1 MRRAFALVLAAG
13 VTGAFAG
20 SMAEI
25 VTERQ
30 RGMKDMAASAKI
42 IAGMFKDSAAYDQRR
57 FRAAAETIAAHA
69 GDTLAAQFPPETLG
83 PPSAARAV
91 IAEKPGEF
99 AALARELRRQAQA
112 LAGKG
117 DTTLTPAMLMSAGTE
132 AGASSLL
139 GRRAQATGNLQAV
152 PAEHVFHM
160 MLQGCTACHA
170 VYREKP

>member
-1 MRRAFALVLAAG
+1 MRRTFALVLVAG

-69 GDTLAAQFPPETLG
+69 GETLAAQFPPDTIG

-91 IAEKPGEF
+91 ITEKRDEF
-99 AALARELRRQAQA
+99 AALGRELRRQAQA
-112 LAGKG
+112 LAGKA
-117 DTTLTPAMLMSAGTE
+117 DSTLTPAMRMGAGTE
-132 AGASSLL
+132 GGASSLL
-139 GRRAQATGNLQAV
+139 GRRTQTTDNLQAV

-170 VYREKP
+170 I

>member
-1 MRRAFALVLAAG
+1 MRGAFALVLAAG

-20 SMAEI
+20 GMAAI

-30 RGMKDMAASAKI
+30 QGMKDMAASARI
-42 IAGMFKDSAAYDQRR
+42 IAGMFKEPAAYDQRR

-83 PPSAARAV
+83 PPSAARAA
-91 IAEKPGEF
+91 IAEKPDEF
-99 AALARELRRQAQA
+99 AALARELRREAQA
-112 LAGKG
+112 LAEKAAN
-117 DTTLTPAMLMSAGTE
+117 TLTPAMRMGAGTE

-139 GRRAQATGNLQAV
+139 GRRAQKTDNLQSI